1 MSIQSNKQF
10 FAQLGMATPLRLQ
23 SLLNLCARV
32 FIILNSHKKT
42 KYFHY
47 KWKYNFNNNAFLREK
62 YCAVCFCPIFY
73 CGLLNRWSWYNCD
86 HMITYSCHKYF
97 VLLLL
102 LPLIFTSYHRQ
113 NHTYM
118 DWEKINYSFII
129 LNFHPSTIVNFRF
142 FNKMHFFCTF

>member
-10 FAQLGMATPLRLQ
+10 FAQLGMSTPLRLH

-32 FIILNSHKKT
+32 YIILNSHKKNLNIFIINESIISIIMLFWE
-42 KYFHY
+42 K
-47 KWKYNFNNNAFLREK
+47 K

-73 CGLLNRWSWYNCD
+73 CGLLKRWSWYNCD

-97 VLLLL
+97 VPL
-102 LPLIFTSYHRQ
+102 LPLIFPSYHRQ
-113 NHTYM
+113 NLTYM

-129 LNFHPSTIVNFRF
+129 LNFHPSTIVNFGF